1 MALKGK
7 LEDFG
12 ITQLL
17 NLINL
22 ARKTGTLYLQ
32 SPEDEEAYLCFRE
45 GKLIYAAMAEV
56 EGNLPAILH
65 RAGVFTADHVRMIE
79 ENMPGRSDQD
89 IAKVLITS
97 GRLKQQV
104 VLRHLREYVLNIVY
118 QVFSWNRGT
127 FRFEASALPVQ
138 GRITTSIAL
147 ENVIMEGNRRLKEW
161 ELLHDELPDLDIA
174 LKFAERPSTPLRNI
188 NLSVEEW
195 RVISFVNPRNTI
207 RQIGQYNNMDELQIR
222 KIVYGL
228 LQAGLVEIVRPPRP
242 MAAPVAPSTSAS
254 AAGKA
259 PSARRAKA
267 EQREAVK
274 ETAPQMR
281 RPSVKRGIIQ
291 RLIRR
296 IREL

>member
-22 ARKTGTLYLQ
+22 ARKSGTLYLQ
-32 SPEDEEAYLCFRE
+32 GPDEEAYLCFRE
-45 GKLIYAAMAEV
+45 GKLIYAV
-56 EGNLPAILH
+56 KVGVDDSLPALLQ
-65 RAGVFTADHVRMIE
+65 RAGVFTADHVQMIRD
-79 ENMPGRSDQD
+79 NMPGKSDQD
-89 IAKVLITS
+89 IARVLITS

-104 VLRHLREYVLNIVY
+104 VLGHIREHIVSLVH
-118 QVFSWNRGT
+118 QVFAWNRGT
-127 FRFEASALPVQ
+127 FSFEPAELPVQ
-138 GRITTSIAL
+138 GKITTSIAL

-161 ELLHDELPDLDIA
+161 ELLRDELPDLEIA

-195 RVISFVNPRNTI
+195 RVISFINPRNTI
-207 RQIGQYNNMDELQIR
+207 LQIAQYINMDELQIR

-228 LQAGLVEIVRPPRP
+228 LQAGLVEMVRPARP
-242 MAAPVAPSTSAS
+242 A
-254 AAGKA
+254 AAGKPA
-259 PSARRAKA
+259 ARTATESVPDKPS
-267 EQREAVK
+267 E
-274 ETAPQMR
+274 APQLR
-281 RPSVKRGIIQ
+281 RPAVKRGIIQ